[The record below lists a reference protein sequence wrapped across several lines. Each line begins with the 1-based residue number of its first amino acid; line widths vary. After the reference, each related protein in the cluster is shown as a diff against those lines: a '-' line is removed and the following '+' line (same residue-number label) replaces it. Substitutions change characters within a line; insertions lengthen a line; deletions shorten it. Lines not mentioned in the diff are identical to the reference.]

1 MKPGLD
7 DSNPAVFIKSVAL
20 YSHFK
25 PFREQVDTQP
35 AACAQKKPD
44 YEMEN
49 KLWSS
54 ADLWHEF
61 CFETLLRPCWLQPPG
76 GVSQPGIKDRSA
88 DVMTLFSPALS
99 RLSAL
104 T

>member
-1 MKPGLD
+1 MKPDLD

-25 PFREQVDTQP
+25 PFREQADTHP
-35 AACAQKKPD
+35 AACAEKHPD
-44 YEMEN
+44 HEMEN
-49 KLWSS
+49 KLWSWDMNS
-54 ADLWHEF
+54 ALKCCSGPADYSP
-61 CFETLLRPCWLQPPG
+61 RA
-76 GVSQPGIKDRSA
+76 VSQPGIKHASA

-99 RLSAL
+99 CLSAL